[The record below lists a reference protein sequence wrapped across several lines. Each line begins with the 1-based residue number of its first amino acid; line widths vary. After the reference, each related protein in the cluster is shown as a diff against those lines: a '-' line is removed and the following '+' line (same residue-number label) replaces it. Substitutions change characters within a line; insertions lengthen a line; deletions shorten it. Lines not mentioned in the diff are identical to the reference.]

1 MIRMPLVMVFALAA
15 SATTVGACKK
25 DQDVPAAAPSP
36 APTAAAPAAAPA
48 EAPAKNPAEAALA
61 AATAAPAPAPT
72 SKLLA
77 VGTPAPDVKG
87 KSFDGKDISLAALKG
102 KPVVLYFY
110 PKDNTP
116 GCTVE
121 AQTFR
126 DDSAAFAALGA
137 TVIGVSM
144 DSPESHK
151 SFTEG
156 QKLNFPLLSDPDG
169 AIAAKFGVDTSRGF
183 AQRTTFVIGKDG
195 TIAKVFPEVKVQ
207 GHGDEVLAAVKEV
220 ASAK

>member
-1 MIRMPLVMVFALAA
+1 MVFALAA
-15 SATTVGACKK
+15 SAATVGACKK
-25 DQDVPAAAPSP
+25 EEAPAPAPSP
-36 APTAAAPAAAPA
+36 APTAEAPAAPA
-48 EAPAKNPAEAALA
+48 EAPAKTPGEAALA
-61 AATAAPAPAPT
+61 AAAAAPAPAPAPA

-77 VGTPAPDVKG
+77 VGTPAPEVTG
-87 KSFDGKDISLAALKG
+87 KAFDGKEISLAKLKG

-126 DDSAAFAALGA
+126 DDSAALAALGA

-151 SFTEG
+151 SFTET

-207 GHGDEVLAAVKEV
+207 GHGDEVLAAVKE
-220 ASAK
+220 AAAAK